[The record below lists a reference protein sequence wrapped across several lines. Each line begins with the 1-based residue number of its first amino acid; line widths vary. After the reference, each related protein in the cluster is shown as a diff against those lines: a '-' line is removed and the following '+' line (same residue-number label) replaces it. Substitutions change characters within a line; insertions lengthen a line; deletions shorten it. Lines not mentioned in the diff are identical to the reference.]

1 MIGIVILLN
10 FLKLI
15 FFKIGM
21 KWKVISLILWIEL
34 IFYLVEVGVVKIFS
48 NREFFVFN
56 VVII

>member
-1 MIGIVILLN
+1 
-10 FLKLI
+10 
-15 FFKIGM
+15 M
-21 KWKVISLILWIEL
+21 KKKKNEFISLILWIEL